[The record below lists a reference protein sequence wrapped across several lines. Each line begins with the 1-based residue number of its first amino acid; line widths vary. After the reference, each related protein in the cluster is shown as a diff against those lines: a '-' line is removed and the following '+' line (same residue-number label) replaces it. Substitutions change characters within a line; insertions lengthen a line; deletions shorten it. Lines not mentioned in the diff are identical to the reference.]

1 MLIKITIAS
10 ARGIEGA
17 NFPKTEN
24 PVATLLKTDPEL
36 KLVQSS
42 NSKLS
47 KDSLLKGF
55 EKMLTTE
62 RQKWLS
68 DIENGE
74 FTIEKIVQ

>member
-1 MLIKITIAS
+1 MLINITIAS
-10 ARGIEGA
+10 AWGIEGG
-17 NFPKTEN
+17 NFPKTKN
-24 PVATLLKTDPEL
+24 PVATLLKTDPDL

-42 NSKLS
+42 DSKLS

-62 RQKWLS
+62 RQKWLA
-68 DIENGE
+68 DIERGE